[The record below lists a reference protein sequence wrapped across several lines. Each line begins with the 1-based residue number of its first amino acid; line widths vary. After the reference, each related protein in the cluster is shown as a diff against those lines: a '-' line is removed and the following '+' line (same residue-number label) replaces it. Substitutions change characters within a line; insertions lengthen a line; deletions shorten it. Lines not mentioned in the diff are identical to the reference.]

1 MQTEL
6 TLHCFPGDTNSLAII
21 LLAEYLGVD
30 LKLRYLK
37 PVNVA
42 EKFYKVSLTK
52 KFPML
57 EVRNSEGYY
66 LIERSS
72 CIMRFL
78 AGAAQASPLADTRQF
93 SFAIGNQNLDFIN
106 LDVMPA
112 LITLKAMRMGII
124 EEDKDLDRQLMQ
136 DLLQKFTELEQIIG
150 NQTEIGLNH
159 SDFLL
164 FTTLRSAHDVSCLHP
179 KLRSLIACQT
189 RWAKLTADEKFK
201 GMCGPYAPKP
211 RVN

>member
-1 MQTEL
+1 MHTEL
-6 TLHCFPGDTNSLAII
+6 TLHCFPGDTNPLSII

-30 LKLRYLK
+30 LKLRYVK

-52 KFPML
+52 KLPML

-72 CIMRFL
+72 SIMRFL
-78 AGAAQASPLADTRQF
+78 TEAAHKSHLTDAHQF
-93 SFAIGNQNLDFIN
+93 SYAIGNQNIDFIN

-112 LITLKAMRMGII
+112 LMTLKAMRMGII
-124 EEDKDLDRQLMQ
+124 EEDKQLDKQLMQ
-136 DLLQKFTELEQIIG
+136 DLNQKFTELEQIIG
-150 NQTEIGLNH
+150 SQSDVELNH

-164 FTTLRSAHDVSCLHP
+164 FTTIRSAHDIPCILS
-179 KLRSLIACQT
+179 KLRSLSACQA
-189 RWAKLTADEKFK
+189 RWTKLIADEKFK
-201 GMCGPYAPKP
+201 TICGPYSPKP